1 MIPGT
6 DLLYMGQGQKEKKG
20 AAKGK
25 RGAGVWEL
33 ERAKYDK
40 TQDRCD
46 SPIYTALLV
55 LFGSDGNVF
64 EPPQSGDQVCMF
76 SCAQCNLLNLLK
88 HLSNKQEKTSIFFQ
102 DWDLKVASYFNI
114 TFTVSYNQ
122 LDEALTQSCDCP
134 MSERCPTSSCSFPF
148 FNLQAQKKIIRERKL
163 ISNKRLTEWLLFC
176 LGHVV
181 LHTCQVL

>member
-6 DLLYMGQGQKEKKG
+6 DLLYVGQGQKEKKG
-20 AAKGK
+20 AAEGK

-55 LFGSDGNVF
+55 LFGSDGHVF
-64 EPPQSGDQVCMF
+64 EPPQSRRSSLHG
-76 SCAQCNLLNLLK
+76 LLCTMQFTQPFK
-88 HLSNKQEKTSIFFQ
+88 TFIKQTRKKTSIFFQ
-102 DWDLKVASYFNI
+102 DWDLKVVSDFNI

-122 LDEALTQSCDCP
+122 LDEVLTQSCDCP
-134 MSERCPTSSCSFPF
+134 MSERCPSSSCSFPVS
-148 FNLQAQKKIIRERKL
+148 NLQAQKKKNQGEEI
-163 ISNKRLTEWLLFC
+163 NF
-176 LGHVV
+176 
-181 LHTCQVL
+181 Q

>member
-46 SPIYTALLV
+46 S
-55 LFGSDGNVF
+55 F
-64 EPPQSGDQVCMF
+64 
-76 SCAQCNLLNLLK
+76 
-88 HLSNKQEKTSIFFQ
+88 
-102 DWDLKVASYFNI
+102 
-114 TFTVSYNQ
+114 
-122 LDEALTQSCDCP
+122 
-134 MSERCPTSSCSFPF
+134 
-148 FNLQAQKKIIRERKL
+148 
-163 ISNKRLTEWLLFC
+163 
-176 LGHVV
+176 
-181 LHTCQVL
+181 

>member
-20 AAKGK
+20 ATKGK

-64 EPPQSGDQVCMF
+64 VPPQSRRSSSHV
-76 SCAQCNLLNLLK
+76 LLCTMQFTQPFK
-88 HLSNKQEKTSIFFQ
+88 TFIKQTRKKT
-102 DWDLKVASYFNI
+102 
-114 TFTVSYNQ
+114 
-122 LDEALTQSCDCP
+122 
-134 MSERCPTSSCSFPF
+134 
-148 FNLQAQKKIIRERKL
+148 
-163 ISNKRLTEWLLFC
+163 
-176 LGHVV
+176 
-181 LHTCQVL
+181 

>member
-33 ERAKYDK
+33 ERAKYDS
-40 TQDRCD
+40 D

-88 HLSNKQEKTSIFFQ
+88 HLSNKQEKKLVYFFR
-102 DWDLKVASYFNI
+102 VGI
-114 TFTVSYNQ
+114 
-122 LDEALTQSCDCP
+122 
-134 MSERCPTSSCSFPF
+134 
-148 FNLQAQKKIIRERKL
+148 
-163 ISNKRLTEWLLFC
+163 
-176 LGHVV
+176 
-181 LHTCQVL
+181 